1 VKFRRFLTAT
11 IACAIAAAL
20 AGCRASG
27 ETPAAATSS
36 GAEVPTVAVIRPER
50 RTADQSITL
59 PGDLV
64 GFYEAAL
71 HAKVTGYL
79 KSISIDKG
87 DWVKEGQVLAEIE
100 VPELAQNLERARS
113 SLEITNLTYERL
125 DRVRKSDPRLVA
137 QEDVDIARS
146 KYLEAKAGVG
156 ELEAMVRYTKIVAPF
171 DGVITGRFADP
182 GALIK
187 AGGADVGVSGSGAN
201 VSSGALEGAGGHLGG
216 GGAVVSEARID
227 KLRVYVYVPERE
239 AGLIKIGMPAQL
251 TLRAFPGETFH
262 ASVTR
267 FATSLDLATRTMLTE
282 IDIDNPE
289 HRLYPRMYAN
299 VTLDLVRHPNA
310 IEVPRSAVQG
320 IGRSDAYLFVVAQN
334 RLARI
339 PVTTGFNDGSEV
351 EITSGLEG
359 SELVVQ
365 DLSPALVAGEEVR
378 PAEVPLSTASAEPA
392 AESRAN

>member
-1 VKFRRFLTAT
+1 MRLRGILLVI
-11 IACAIAAAL
+11 IAGGVAAAL
-20 AGCRASG
+20 TGCRAG
-27 ETPAAATSS
+27 DDTPAPAATTS
-36 GAEVPTVAVIRPER
+36 GAEVRTVAVVRPER
-50 RTADQSITL
+50 RDAVEAITL

-64 GFYEAAL
+64 GFYETAL

-79 KSISIDKG
+79 KSISVDKG
-87 DWVKEGQVLAEIE
+87 DWVKEGQVLAKIE

-113 SLEITNLTYERL
+113 SLEITRLTYERL

-156 ELEAMVRYTKIVAPF
+156 ELEAIVSYTKIVAPF

-187 AGGADVGVSGSGAN
+187 AGGADVGISGSGAN
-201 VSSGALEGAGGHLGG
+201 ISSGALEGAGGHLGG
-216 GGAVVSEARID
+216 GGAVVSEAKID

-239 AGLIKIGMPAQL
+239 AGLVSIGMPAAL
-251 TLRAFPGETFH
+251 RLRAFPGETFN
-262 ASVTR
+262 ARVTR

-282 IDIDNPE
+282 IDIDNPDR
-289 HRLYPRMYAN
+289 RLYPRMYAD

-320 IGRSDAYLFVVAQN
+320 IGRSDAYLFIVAQN

-339 PVTTGFNDGSEV
+339 PVATGISDGSNV
-351 EITSGLEG
+351 EIRSGLKG
-359 SELVVQ
+359 TELVVQ
-365 DLSPALVAGEEVR
+365 NLSQVLVAGEEVR
-378 PAEVPLSTASAEPA
+378 PAEVPLATASAAPG
-392 AESRAN
+392 RQTN